1 MKQRDLFRV
10 PAFHAPRRRRT
21 RIGGLRIEN
30 CRPTIRWSNSIEI
43 VERTVSQIFSYP
55 GHSLHSVIEWR
66 KNGTSRCI
74 IKSIK
79 SQAVFLV
86 KIWSMKLIFFKIDFW
101 QVKKCID
108 SGRFDLNIKEF
119 LLSRYYYFSLFLHL
133 FILLWFIDVKLE
145 LTRFCIFQKLVS
157 WMLISLY
164 LVHIN

>member
-1 MKQRDLFRV
+1 MLLSKKLYKCGGWIEVDTFCHIHGETEGFVSRSRFSRS
-10 PAFHAPRRRRT
+10 PPKTNENRRAKDWE
-21 RIGGLRIEN
+21 LSSHH
-30 CRPTIRWSNSIEI
+30 WSNSIEI

-66 KNGTSRCI
+66 KNGTSRYI

-108 SGRFDLNIKEF
+108 SGRFDLNFFF
-119 LLSRYYYFSLFLHL
+119 LGITIFLYSYTCLFCFDL
-133 FILLWFIDVKLE
+133 
-145 LTRFCIFQKLVS
+145 
-157 WMLISLY
+157 
-164 LVHIN
+164 